1 MASHLVRFQSASV
14 CGVTENRT
22 QHCSCCYH
30 SIIADTMGTTLKR
43 QLYVTVP
50 QQSLNRFWI
59 GLDANEEGCEAVTE
73 IMKAESP
80 QIIVHQFA
88 IFVSVG

>member
-50 QQSLNRFWI
+50 QQSL
-59 GLDANEEGCEAVTE
+59 
-73 IMKAESP
+73 
-80 QIIVHQFA
+80 
-88 IFVSVG
+88 